1 MPYADRDKIQ
11 SRTNK
16 YLTEDSV
23 TAPMLAQAQAF
34 ADEEINSRLE
44 HLRPFATPTPGK
56 ISEISADL
64 AAYFLIDNIVQ
75 DGTMDKPAAYALE
88 LWERAQNSL
97 ALIADGK
104 AGLGSVEGEDEPDS
118 PPPAVKFRPGRR
130 RVLANFDG
138 VNPPRCYHSNWPEC
152 WPC

>member
-16 YLTEDSV
+16 YLTEESV
-23 TAPMLAQAQAF
+23 DADMLAQAQAF
-34 ADEEINSRLE
+34 ADAEINSRLE
-44 HLRPFATPTPGK
+44 HLRPFPSPTPDK

-88 LWERAQNSL
+88 LYQRAQASL
-97 ALIADGK
+97 ELIASGK
-104 AGLGSVEGEDEPDS
+104 AGLGSVEGEEEAEA
-118 PPPAVKFRPGRR
+118 PPPSVRFRPGRT
-130 RVLANFDG
+130 RVLAHFDG
-138 VNPPRCYHSNWPEC
+138 VNPPPCYPYRGGRRLC
-152 WPC
+152 